1 MMIGM
6 GFMMIL
12 VAAFIVI
19 GLSVITAR
27 NAPAKRKRGYE
38 SYNEDLDPSIF
49 IDEKPKRD
57 PEYFLAA
64 DGELFEMADGEDN

>member
-38 SYNEDLDPSIF
+38 SYDGDLDPSIY

-57 PEYFLAA
+57 SEYFLAA
-64 DGELFEMADGEDN
+64 DGELLEVVDGEDD